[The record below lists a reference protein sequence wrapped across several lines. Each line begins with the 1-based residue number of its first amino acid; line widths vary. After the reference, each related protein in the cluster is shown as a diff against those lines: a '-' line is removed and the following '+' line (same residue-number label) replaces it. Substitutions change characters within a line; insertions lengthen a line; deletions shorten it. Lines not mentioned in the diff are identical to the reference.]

1 MPDAANTIF
10 GREAFLALLES
21 EGVTHLFGNPGTTE
35 LPIMAALPER
45 PAVTYVMALQE
56 ALVVAMADGYS
67 RASGSPSACNVH
79 VAPGLGNA
87 MGSLY
92 NAQWM
97 GSPVIVTAGQQ
108 EQGHGL
114 TEPMLYAPLVPIAQ
128 PLVKWAVE
136 VTRLRDLP
144 RIVRRAA
151 KIATTPP
158 TGPVFISLPGDV
170 LNEQEALELGNPTRI
185 DTAGRPSDAALD
197 RLADRLLAARR
208 PVIVAGHEIAT
219 AGALEEAAALAELL
233 GAPVYQQTVCDG
245 AHFPSE
251 HPAFMGA
258 LTRDQ
263 REVRDT
269 LSPYDLMLCVGSDV
283 LRMSVHG
290 VIDPMPGGLAVV
302 QIGLRDW
309 EMGKNYAAEIAL
321 RADVKETLAALA
333 PVIERK
339 RGSAG
344 AERAAAALAALGASN
359 WSAKREAIR
368 ARALAGSGAAP
379 MPPDLAMLRIV
390 DALPRDAVI
399 VEEGILSARAL
410 PGLFPFRDAR
420 AFFGLGSGG
429 IGFAMAGAVG
439 VQLALPDRP
448 VVAVVG
454 DGSAMYSI
462 QALWTAAN
470 AKLPITYV
478 IADNGGYR
486 IIKERL
492 RSFHGVERY
501 TGMEFKDPPIDFT
514 GLARAMGV
522 PAMRITDPDD
532 VGPAIAES
540 TRRDGPT
547 LLDVVVDDGFGN
559 EGWSGSAKTVMSSA
573 GDSRCGNS

>member
-1 MPDAANTIF
+1 MPDAMNTIF

-21 EGVTHLFGNPGTTE
+21 EGVTHLIGNPGTTE
-35 LPIMAALPER
+35 LPIMAALPDR
-45 PAVTYVMALQE
+45 PAITYVMALQE

-67 RASGSPSACNVH
+67 RASGDLSACNVH

-92 NAQWM
+92 NAKWM
-97 GSPVIVTAGQQ
+97 GSPIIVTAGQQ

-114 TEPMLYAPLVPIAQ
+114 TEPMLYDPLVPIAQ

-136 VTRLRDLP
+136 VTRLQDLP
-144 RIVRRAA
+144 LVVHRAA
-151 KIATTPP
+151 KIAMTPP
-158 TGPVFISLPGDV
+158 TGPVFISLPGDI
-170 LNEQEALELGNPTRI
+170 LNEQDALELGRPTRV

-219 AGALEEAAALAELL
+219 SDALGEAAAIAELL
-233 GAPVYQQTVCDG
+233 GAPVYQQTVCHG
-245 AHFPSE
+245 AHFLSE
-251 HPAFMGA
+251 HPAFMGG

-263 REVRDT
+263 RDVRDT
-269 LSPYDLMLCVGSDV
+269 LSPYDLMFCIGSDV
-283 LRMSVHG
+283 LRMSVYSA
-290 VIDPMPGGLAVV
+290 IDPMPEGMAVV
-302 QIGLRDW
+302 QLGLRDW

-321 RADVKETLAALA
+321 RADVKETLTALA
-333 PVIERK
+333 PRIERK
-339 RGSAG
+339 RGGAG
-344 AERAAAALAALGASN
+344 AEKAAAAIAALGKSN
-359 WSAKREAIR
+359 WSARREAAR
-368 ARALAGSGAAP
+368 ARALAGTGAAP

-390 DALPRDAVI
+390 EALPEDAVI

-410 PGLFPFRDAR
+410 PALYPFRDAK

-448 VVAVVG
+448 VVAIVG

-478 IADNGGYR
+478 IANNGGYR

-492 RSFHGVERY
+492 KSFHAVERY
-501 TGMEFKDPPIDFT
+501 TGMEFKDPAIDFT

-522 PAMRITDPDD
+522 TAMRITDPGDI
-532 VGPAIAES
+532 GPAIAES
-540 TRRDGPT
+540 TGRNGPT

-559 EGWSGSAKTVMSSA
+559 EG
-573 GDSRCGNS
+573 R

>member
-1 MPDAANTIF
+1 MPDAANTVF

-35 LPIMAALPER
+35 LPIMAALPDR
-45 PAVTYVMALQE
+45 PAITYVMALQE

-67 RASGSPSACNVH
+67 RASGSLSACNVH

-92 NAQWM
+92 NAKWI
-97 GSPVIVTAGQQ
+97 GSPVVVTAGQQ

-114 TEPMLYAPLVPIAQ
+114 SEPLLYEPLLPIAQ

-144 RIVRRAA
+144 RIVHRAV

-158 TGPVFISLPGDV
+158 TGPVFVSLPGDI
-170 LNEQEALELGNPTRI
+170 LNECEALELGRPTRV
-185 DTAGRPSDAALD
+185 DTAGRPNDAALD
-197 RLADRLLAARR
+197 RLADRLLAARS

-219 AGALEEAAALAELL
+219 SEALGEAAAVAELL
-233 GAPVYQQTVCDG
+233 GAPVYQQTVCHG
-245 AHFPSE
+245 AHFLSE

-258 LTRDQ
+258 LTREQ

-269 LSPYDLMLCVGSDV
+269 LSPYDLMFCIGSDV
-283 LRMSVHG
+283 LRMAVHSE
-290 VIDPMPGGLAVV
+290 IDPMPGGMAVV
-302 QIGLRDW
+302 QVGLRDR
-309 EMGKNYAAEIAL
+309 EMGNNYPAEIAL
-321 RADVKETLAALA
+321 RADVKQTLAVLA
-333 PVIERK
+333 PRLERK

-344 AERAAAALAALGASN
+344 AERARDALAALARSN
-359 WSAKREAIR
+359 WSARREAAR
-368 ARALAGSGAAP
+368 ERALAGVGTAP
-379 MPPDLAMLRIV
+379 MPPDLLMLRV
-390 DALPRDAVI
+390 VEALPEDAVI
-399 VEEGILSARAL
+399 VDEGVLSSRAL
-410 PGLFPFRDAR
+410 PALYPFRDAK

-429 IGFAMAGAVG
+429 IGFALAGAVG
-439 VQLALPDRP
+439 VQIALPQRP
-448 VVAVVG
+448 VVTVVG

-478 IADNGGYR
+478 IANNGGYR

-492 RSFHGVERY
+492 KSFHGVERY

-514 GLARAMGV
+514 GLARSMGV
-522 PAMRITDPDD
+522 TAMRITDPDA

-547 LLDVVVDDGFGN
+547 LLEVVVDDGFGN
-559 EGWSGSAKTVMSSA
+559 RG
-573 GDSRCGNS
+573 R

>member
-1 MPDAANTIF
+1 MPDPANTIF

-45 PAVTYVMALQE
+45 PAITYVMALQE

-67 RASGSPSACNVH
+67 RASGSLGACNVH

-158 TGPVFISLPGDV
+158 TGPVFVSLPGDV

-185 DTAGRPSDAALD
+185 DTAGRPGDAALD

-219 AGALEEAAALAELL
+219 ADAFEEAAAVAELL

-269 LSPYDLMLCVGSDV
+269 LSPYDLMFCIGSDV
-283 LRMSVHG
+283 LRMSVYSAT
-290 VIDPMPGGLAVV
+290 DPMPDGLAVV

-368 ARALAGSGAAP
+368 ARALTGSGAAP

-390 DALPRDAVI
+390 DALPQDAVI

-410 PGLFPFRDAR
+410 PGLFAFRDAR

-532 VGPAIAES
+532 VGPAVAES

-559 EGWSGSAKTVMSSA
+559 EG
-573 GDSRCGNS
+573 R

>member
-1 MPDAANTIF
+1 MPDTLNTIF

-35 LPIMAALPER
+35 LPIMAALPDR
-45 PAVTYVMALQE
+45 PAMTYVMALQE
-56 ALVVAMADGYS
+56 ALVVAMADGFS
-67 RASGSPSACNVH
+67 RASGALSACNVH

-87 MGSLY
+87 MGSLF
-92 NAQWM
+92 NANWM
-97 GSPVIVTAGQQ
+97 GSPIIVTAGQQ

-136 VTRLRDLP
+136 VNRLQDLP

-151 KIATTPP
+151 KVAMTPP

-170 LNEQEALELGNPTRI
+170 LNEQDALELGHPTRV

-208 PVIVAGHEIAT
+208 PVLLAGHEIAT
-219 AGALEEAAALAELL
+219 SDALEEAAAVAEAL

-245 AHFPSE
+245 AHFLSE
-251 HPAFMGA
+251 HPAFMGG
-258 LTRDQ
+258 LSREQRDV
-263 REVRDT
+263 RET
-269 LSPYDLMLCVGSDV
+269 LSPYDLMFCMGSDV
-283 LRMSVHG
+283 LRMSVFSE
-290 VIDPMPGGLAVV
+290 IDPLPDGMALV

-309 EMGKNYAAEIAL
+309 EMGKNYPAEIAL

-333 PVIERK
+333 GAIERK
-339 RGSAG
+339 RGAEG
-344 AERAAAALAALGASN
+344 AARAAEALAALETAN
-359 WSAKREAIR
+359 WTAKREALR
-368 ARALAGSGAAP
+368 SRTLARADTVP
-379 MPPDLAMLRIV
+379 IPPELAMLRIV
-390 DALPRDAVI
+390 DALPEDAVI
-399 VEEGILSARAL
+399 VEEGILSGRSLPAL
-410 PGLFPFRDAR
+410 YPFRDSR
-420 AFFGLGSGG
+420 ALFGLGSGG

-439 VQLALPDRP
+439 VQMALRDRP

-478 IADNGGYR
+478 IANNGGYR

-492 RSFHGVERY
+492 KAFHGVEQY
-501 TGMEFKDPPIDFT
+501 TGMEFKDPQIDFT
-514 GLARAMGV
+514 GLARSMGV
-522 PAMRITDPDD
+522 AAQRIADPDEI
-532 VGPAIAES
+532 GPAIAES

-547 LLDVVVDDGFGN
+547 LLDIVVDDGFGN
-559 EGWSGSAKTVMSSA
+559 E
-573 GDSRCGNS
+573 DR

>member
-1 MPDAANTIF
+1 MPDPVNTIF

-35 LPIMAALPER
+35 LPIMAALPDR
-45 PAVTYVMALQE
+45 PAMTYVMALQE

-67 RASGSPSACNVH
+67 RASGSLGACNVH

-92 NAQWM
+92 NAKWM

-136 VTRLRDLP
+136 VTRLQDLP

-170 LNEQEALELGNPTRI
+170 LNEQDALELGAPTRV
-185 DTAGRPSDAALD
+185 DTAGRPGDAALD
-197 RLADRLLAARR
+197 GLADRLLSAQR

-219 AGALEEAAALAELL
+219 SGALGEAAAIAELL

-245 AHFPSE
+245 AHFLSE
-251 HPAFMGA
+251 HSAFMGA

-263 REVRDT
+263 RDVRDT
-269 LSPYDLMLCVGSDV
+269 LSPYDLMFCIGSDV
-283 LRMSVHG
+283 LRMSVYG
-290 VIDPMPGGLAVV
+290 ETDPMPGGMAVV

-333 PVIERK
+333 PRIERK
-339 RGSAG
+339 RGARG
-344 AERAAAALAALGASN
+344 AEKAAAIAALGASN
-359 WSAKREAIR
+359 WSAKREAVR

-390 DALPRDAVI
+390 DALPQDAVI

-410 PGLFPFRDAR
+410 PGLFPFRDAK

-429 IGFAMAGAVG
+429 IGFAMPGAVG

-492 RSFHGVERY
+492 KSFHGVERY

-559 EGWSGSAKTVMSSA
+559 EG
-573 GDSRCGNS
+573 R

>member
-1 MPDAANTIF
+1 MPDALNTIF

-21 EGVTHLFGNPGTTE
+21 EGVSHLFGNPGTTE
-35 LPIMAALPER
+35 LPIMAALPDR
-45 PAVTYVMALQE
+45 PAITYVMALQE

-67 RASGSPSACNVH
+67 RASGDLSACNVH

-92 NAQWM
+92 NAKWM
-97 GSPVIVTAGQQ
+97 GSPILLTAGQQ

-136 VTRLRDLP
+136 VTRLQDLP
-144 RIVRRAA
+144 RIVHRAA
-151 KIATTPP
+151 KIAMTPP
-158 TGPVFISLPGDV
+158 TGPVFISLPGDI
-170 LNEQEALELGNPTRI
+170 LNEQDALELGKATRI
-185 DTAGRPSDAALD
+185 DTAGRPSDEALD
-197 RLADRLLAARR
+197 RLAERLLSARR
-208 PVIVAGHEIAT
+208 PVIVAGHEIGT
-219 AGALEEAAALAELL
+219 SDALEEAATIAELL

-245 AHFPSE
+245 AHFLSE

-263 REVRDT
+263 RDVRNT
-269 LSPYDLMLCVGSDV
+269 LSPYDLMFCIGSDV
-283 LRMSVHG
+283 LRMSVYNAL
-290 VIDPMPGGLAVV
+290 DPMPEGMAVV
-302 QIGLRDW
+302 QLGLRDW
-309 EMGKNYAAEIAL
+309 EMGKNYPAEIAL

-333 PVIERK
+333 PLIQRK
-339 RGSAG
+339 REPKG
-344 AERAAAALAALGASN
+344 AERAAAAISALSDSN
-359 WSAKREAIR
+359 WSANRDAAR
-368 ARALAGSGAAP
+368 ARALSGTGTAP
-379 MPPDLAMLRIV
+379 MRPDLAMLRIA
-390 DALPRDAVI
+390 DALPKDAVI

-410 PGLFPFRDAR
+410 PALYPFRDAK

-448 VVAVVG
+448 VVAVIG

-478 IADNGGYR
+478 IANNGGYR

-492 RSFHGVERY
+492 KSFHGVERY
-501 TGMEFKDPPIDFT
+501 TGMEFKDPPIDFV
-514 GLARAMGV
+514 GLARSMGV
-522 PAMRITDPDD
+522 AAMQLTDPDD
-532 VGPAIAES
+532 IGPAIEAS
-540 TRRDGPT
+540 TRRSGPT
-547 LLDVVVDDGFGN
+547 LIDVVVDDGFGN
-559 EGWSGSAKTVMSSA
+559 EG
-573 GDSRCGNS
+573 R

>member
-1 MPDAANTIF
+1 MPDVTNTIF

-21 EGVTHLFGNPGTTE
+21 EGVSHLFGNPGTTE
-35 LPIMAALPER
+35 LPIMAALPDR
-45 PAVTYVMALQE
+45 PAITYIMALQE
-56 ALVVAMADGYS
+56 ALVVAMADGYA
-67 RASGSPSACNVH
+67 RASGDLSACNVH

-92 NAQWM
+92 NAKWM
-97 GSPVIVTAGQQ
+97 GSPIIVTAGQQ

-114 TEPMLYAPLVPIAQ
+114 TEPMLYDSLVPIAQ

-144 RIVRRAA
+144 RIVHRAA
-151 KIATTPP
+151 KIAMTPP
-158 TGPVFISLPGDV
+158 TGPVFISLPGDI
-170 LNEQEALELGNPTRI
+170 LNEQDALELGASTRV
-185 DTAGRPSDAALD
+185 DTAGRPSDAALE

-208 PVIVAGHEIAT
+208 PVIVAGHELAT
-219 AGALEEAAALAELL
+219 ADALEEAAAIAEAL

-263 REVRDT
+263 RDVRET
-269 LSPYDLMLCVGSDV
+269 LSPYDLMFCIGSDV
-283 LRMSVHG
+283 LRMSVYSAT
-290 VIDPMPGGLAVV
+290 DPMPEGMTVV
-302 QIGLRDW
+302 QLGLRDW
-309 EMGKNYAAEIAL
+309 EMGKNYPAEIAL
-321 RADVKETLAALA
+321 RADVKESLAALV
-333 PVIERK
+333 PLIEHK
-339 RGSAG
+339 RGAEG
-344 AERAAAALAALGASN
+344 AAKAAAAIVALEDSN
-359 WSAKREAIR
+359 WTARREAAR
-368 ARALAGSGAAP
+368 TRALAGIEATP
-379 MPPDLAMLRIV
+379 MPPNLAMLRIV
-390 DALPRDAVI
+390 DALPEDAVI
-399 VEEGILSARAL
+399 VEEGIVSARSLPAL
-410 PGLFPFRDAR
+410 YPFRDAR

-439 VQLALPDRP
+439 VQLALRDRP
-448 VVAVVG
+448 VVAVIG

-478 IADNGGYR
+478 IANNGGYR

-501 TGMEFKDPPIDFT
+501 TGMEFKDPAIDFV
-514 GLARAMGV
+514 GLARSMG
-522 PAMRITDPDD
+522 ATSMQITDPDD
-532 VGPAIAES
+532 IAPAIAES
-540 TRRDGPT
+540 TRSDGPT

-559 EGWSGSAKTVMSSA
+559 EG
-573 GDSRCGNS
+573 R

>member
-1 MPDAANTIF
+1 
-10 GREAFLALLES
+10 
-21 EGVTHLFGNPGTTE
+21 
-35 LPIMAALPER
+35 MAALPDR
-45 PAVTYVMALQE
+45 PAIRYVMALQE

-67 RASGSPSACNVH
+67 RASGDLSACNVH

-92 NAQWM
+92 NAKWM
-97 GSPVIVTAGQQ
+97 GSPIIVTAGQQ

-114 TEPMLYAPLVPIAQ
+114 TEPMLYDPLVPIAQ

-136 VTRLRDLP
+136 VTRLQDLP
-144 RIVRRAA
+144 RIVHRAA
-151 KIATTPP
+151 KVAMTPP
-158 TGPVFISLPGDV
+158 TGPVFISLPGDI
-170 LNEQEALELGNPTRI
+170 LNEQDALEIGRATRV
-185 DTAGRPSDAALD
+185 DTAGRPGDAALD

-219 AGALEEAAALAELL
+219 SDALEEAAAVAELL

-245 AHFPSE
+245 AHFLSE
-251 HPAFMGA
+251 HPAFLGA

-263 REVRDT
+263 RNVRDT
-269 LSPYDLMLCVGSDV
+269 LSPYDLMFCIGSDV
-283 LRMSVHG
+283 LRMSVYSET
-290 VIDPMPGGLAVV
+290 DPMPEGMAVV
-302 QIGLRDW
+302 QLGLRDW
-309 EMGKNYAAEIAL
+309 EMGKNYPAEIAL

-333 PVIERK
+333 YGNRAKARRRRRAEGGGGHRRAWRVELER
-339 RGSAG
+339 GN
-344 AERAAAALAALGASN
+344 AEAA
-359 WSAKREAIR
+359 RV
-368 ARALAGSGAAP
+368 RALSGIGATP

-390 DALPRDAVI
+390 DALPEDAAI

-410 PGLFPFRDAR
+410 PALFPFRDAK

-470 AKLPITYV
+470 SKLPITYV
-478 IADNGGYR
+478 IANNGGYR

-492 RSFHGVERY
+492 KSFHGVERY
-501 TGMEFKDPPIDFT
+501 TGMEFKDPPIDFV
-514 GLARAMGV
+514 GLARSLGAT
-522 PAMRITDPDD
+522 AMRITDPDAIC
-532 VGPAIAES
+532 PAITES

-559 EGWSGSAKTVMSSA
+559 EG
-573 GDSRCGNS
+573 R

>member
-1 MPDAANTIF
+1 MRDAVPDAANTIF

-45 PAVTYVMALQE
+45 PAITYVMALQE

-67 RASGSPSACNVH
+67 RASGDLSACNVH

-151 KIATTPP
+151 KVATTPP

-170 LNEQEALELGNPTRI
+170 LNEQEALELGTPTRV

-208 PVIVAGHEIAT
+208 PLIVAGHEIAT
-219 AGALEEAAALAELL
+219 SGALGEAAAVAELL

-245 AHFPSE
+245 AHFLSE

-269 LSPYDLMLCVGSDV
+269 LSTCDLMFCIGSDV
-283 LRMSVHG
+283 LRMSVYSD
-290 VIDPMPGGLAVV
+290 VDPMPDGLAVV
-302 QIGLRDW
+302 QIGLRDR

-333 PVIERK
+333 PVVERK
-339 RGSAG
+339 RGAEG
-344 AERAAAALAALGASN
+344 ARKAAAAVAALRGSN
-359 WSAKREAIR
+359 WSAKRETIR
-368 ARALAGSGAAP
+368 ARALAGAGVEP

-410 PGLFPFRDAR
+410 PGLFPFRDAK

-492 RSFHGVERY
+492 KSFHGVERY

-522 PAMRITDPDD
+522 PATRITDPDD
-532 VGPAIAES
+532 LGPAIAES

-559 EGWSGSAKTVMSSA
+559 EGRWS
-573 GDSRCGNS
+573 

>member
-1 MPDAANTIF
+1 MPDSVNTIF
-10 GREAFLALLES
+10 GRDAFLALLES
-21 EGVTHLFGNPGTTE
+21 EGLTHLFGNPGTTE
-35 LPIMAALPER
+35 LPIMAALPDR
-45 PAVTYVMALQE
+45 PAITYVMALQE

-67 RASGSPSACNVH
+67 RASGDLSACNVH

-92 NAQWM
+92 NAKWM

-114 TEPMLYAPLVPIAQ
+114 TEPMLYDPLVPIAQ

-136 VTRLRDLP
+136 VTRLQDLP
-144 RIVRRAA
+144 RIVHRAA
-151 KIATTPP
+151 KVATTPP
-158 TGPVFISLPGDV
+158 TGPVFISLPGDI
-170 LNEQEALELGNPTRI
+170 LNEQDALELGQSTRV
-185 DTAGRPSDAALD
+185 DTAGRPSDAALE
-197 RLADRLLAARR
+197 RLAERLLAARR

-219 AGALEEAAALAELL
+219 SGALGEAATIAELL

-245 AHFPSE
+245 AHFLSE

-263 REVRDT
+263 RDVRNT
-269 LSPYDLMLCVGSDV
+269 LSPYDLMFCIGSDV
-283 LRMSVHG
+283 LRMSVYSE
-290 VIDPMPGGLAVV
+290 VDPMPEGMAVV
-302 QIGLRDW
+302 QLGLRDW

-321 RADVKETLAALA
+321 RADVKETLTALA
-333 PVIERK
+333 PRLERK
-339 RGSAG
+339 RGVEG
-344 AERAAAALAALGASN
+344 AARAAAAIEALGKSS
-359 WSAKREAIR
+359 WSAKRAAAR
-368 ARALAGSGAAP
+368 ARALAGADTTP
-379 MPPDLAMLRIV
+379 MAPDLAMLRIV
-390 DALPRDAVI
+390 DALPEDAVI
-399 VEEGILSARAL
+399 VEEGLLSARAL
-410 PGLFPFRDAR
+410 PALYPFRDAR

-470 AKLPITYV
+470 ARLPITYV

-501 TGMEFKDPPIDFT
+501 TGMEFKDPAIDFT
-514 GLARAMGV
+514 GLARSMGV
-522 PAMRITDPDD
+522 TAVRITDPGDI
-532 VGPAIAES
+532 GPAIADS
-540 TRRDGPT
+540 TRRGAPT
-547 LLDVVVDDGFGN
+547 LIDVVVDDGFGN
-559 EGWSGSAKTVMSSA
+559 EG
-573 GDSRCGNS
+573 R

>member
-1 MPDAANTIF
+1 MPDAVNTLF

-45 PAVTYVMALQE
+45 PAITYVMALQE

-67 RASGSPSACNVH
+67 RASGSLSACNVH

-92 NAQWM
+92 NAKWI

-114 TEPMLYAPLVPIAQ
+114 TEPLLYDPLVPIAQ

-144 RIVRRAA
+144 RIVHRAA
-151 KIATTPP
+151 KIAMTPP
-158 TGPVFISLPGDV
+158 TGPVFISLPGDI
-170 LNEQEALELGNPTRI
+170 LNDRDALELGNPTRV
-185 DTAGRPSDAALD
+185 DAAGRPSDAALD
-197 RLADRLLAARR
+197 RLADRLLAAHR

-219 AGALEEAAALAELL
+219 ADALHEAATIAELL
-233 GAPVYQQTVCDG
+233 GAPVYQQTVCHG
-245 AHFPSE
+245 AHFLSE

-258 LTRDQ
+258 LTREQ
-263 REVRDT
+263 RDVRDT
-269 LSPYDLMLCVGSDV
+269 LSPYDLMFCIGSDV
-283 LRMSVHG
+283 LRMSVYSET
-290 VIDPMPGGLAVV
+290 DPMPEGMAVV
-302 QIGLRDW
+302 QVGLRDW
-309 EMGKNYAAEIAL
+309 EMGKNYAAETAL

-333 PVIERK
+333 PRLERK

-344 AERAAAALAALGASN
+344 AEKAAAIAALGKSN
-359 WSAKREAIR
+359 WSARREAVR
-368 ARALAGSGAAP
+368 ERALAGIGARP
-379 MPPDLAMLRIV
+379 MHPDLLMLRIV
-390 DALPRDAVI
+390 ETLPEDAVI

-410 PGLFPFRDAR
+410 PALYPFRDSR

-439 VQLALPDRP
+439 VQIALRDRP

-478 IADNGGYR
+478 IANNGGYR

-492 RSFHGVERY
+492 KSFHGVERY
-501 TGMEFKDPPIDFT
+501 TGMEFRDPAIDFT
-514 GLARAMGV
+514 GLARSMGV
-522 PAMRITDPDD
+522 TAMRITDPDD
-532 VGPAIAES
+532 VAPAIAES
-540 TRRDGPT
+540 LRRNGPT

-559 EGWSGSAKTVMSSA
+559 A
-573 GDSRCGNS
+573 GR

>member
-1 MPDAANTIF
+1 MPDAMNTIF

-21 EGVTHLFGNPGTTE
+21 EGVTHLIGNPGTTE
-35 LPIMAALPER
+35 LPIMAALPDR
-45 PAVTYVMALQE
+45 PAITYVMALQE

-67 RASGSPSACNVH
+67 RASGDLSACNVH

-92 NAQWM
+92 NAKWM
-97 GSPVIVTAGQQ
+97 GSPIIVTAGQQ

-114 TEPMLYAPLVPIAQ
+114 TEPMLYDPLVPIAQ

-136 VTRLRDLP
+136 VTRLQDLP
-144 RIVRRAA
+144 LIVHRAA
-151 KIATTPP
+151 KIAMTPP
-158 TGPVFISLPGDV
+158 TGPVFISLPGDI
-170 LNEQEALELGNPTRI
+170 LNEQDALDVGRPTRV

-219 AGALEEAAALAELL
+219 SDALGEAAAIAELL
-233 GAPVYQQTVCDG
+233 GAPVYQQTVCHG
-245 AHFPSE
+245 AHFLSE
-251 HPAFMGA
+251 HPAFMGG

-263 REVRDT
+263 RDVRDT
-269 LSPYDLMLCVGSDV
+269 LSPYDLMFCIGSDV
-283 LRMSVHG
+283 LRMSVYSA
-290 VIDPMPGGLAVV
+290 IDPMPESMAVV
-302 QIGLRDW
+302 QLGLRDW

-321 RADVKETLAALA
+321 RADVKETLTALA
-333 PVIERK
+333 PRIERK
-339 RGSAG
+339 RGGAG
-344 AERAAAALAALGASN
+344 AEKAAAAIAALGKSN
-359 WSAKREAIR
+359 WSARREAAR
-368 ARALAGSGAAP
+368 ARALAGTGATP

-390 DALPRDAVI
+390 EALPEDAVI

-410 PGLFPFRDAR
+410 PALYPFRDAK

-448 VVAVVG
+448 VVAIVG

-478 IADNGGYR
+478 IANNGGYR

-492 RSFHGVERY
+492 KSFHAVERY
-501 TGMEFKDPPIDFT
+501 TGMEFKDPAIDFT

-522 PAMRITDPDD
+522 TAMRITDPGDI
-532 VGPAIAES
+532 GPAIAES
-540 TRRDGPT
+540 TGRNGPT

-559 EGWSGSAKTVMSSA
+559 EG
-573 GDSRCGNS
+573 R

>member
-1 MPDAANTIF
+1 MILLNRPGRPGAVHDAMPDAANTIF

-45 PAVTYVMALQE
+45 PAITYVMALQE

-67 RASGSPSACNVH
+67 RASGGLSACNVH

-151 KIATTPP
+151 KVATTPP

-170 LNEQEALELGNPTRI
+170 LNEQEALELGTPTRV
-185 DTAGRPSDAALD
+185 DTAGRPSDTALD

-208 PVIVAGHEIAT
+208 PLIVAGHEIAT
-219 AGALEEAAALAELL
+219 SGALGEAATVAELI

-245 AHFPSE
+245 AHFLSE

-269 LSPYDLMLCVGSDV
+269 LSTCDLMFCIGSDV
-283 LRMSVHG
+283 LRMSVYSD
-290 VIDPMPGGLAVV
+290 VDPMPDGLAVV
-302 QIGLRDW
+302 QIGLRDR

-333 PVIERK
+333 PVVERK
-339 RGSAG
+339 RGAEGAG
-344 AERAAAALAALGASN
+344 KAAAAVAALRGSN

-368 ARALAGSGAAP
+368 TRALAGAGVEP

-522 PAMRITDPDD
+522 PATRITDPDD
-532 VGPAIAES
+532 LGPAIAES

-559 EGWSGSAKTVMSSA
+559 EG
-573 GDSRCGNS
+573 R